1 MESLIHH
8 FKAIYSLLSPLRD
21 LFIQQLYRYFLKD
34 ILCLREKHMRLLK
47 LQKAKW
53 PFTWFRE
60 LFEAVMCLPPIFL
73 LSDGSNR
80 PYRCSIRAPG
90 FAHLAGADFMSRREY
105 PWFPTTNDSDPT

>member
-1 MESLIHH
+1 MKESMESLIHH
-8 FKAIYSLLSPLRD
+8 FKAIYYLLLPPRD
-21 LFIQQLYRYFLKD
+21 LFTQQLYRYFLKD
-34 ILCLREKHMRLLK
+34 TLCLREKHMRLLK

-60 LFEAVMCLPPIFL
+60 LFESVLWLPPTFL

-90 FAHLAGADFMSRREY
+90 FVHLAGADFMSRREY
-105 PWFPTTNDSDPT
+105 L